1 MRQPRVLRGRV
12 AAAAFAAALAAACA
26 QPGIPPGGPVDKDAP
41 VLTAVAPDTGS
52 LNVRTRSVIL
62 RFDEVVNER
71 STPLVAGG
79 TGGRGTSGGTSSFG
93 GGGQMGSTLGSL
105 VLVSPGD
112 GRERV
117 TWRRTA
123 IEIEPRGGFRP
134 NTTYRVTL
142 LPGLADLRGNVLQE
156 PVEVVFSTGA
166 TRTTG
171 AVTGVIF
178 DWVAG
183 KHIPNARVEVFAP
196 GDSTLRWS
204 ARADSL
210 GGFAVRD
217 LAPGTYRLRGWT
229 DADNDRALDPRELFD
244 SLTVQVDTT
253 VRTELYAF
261 LHDTLGPRIE
271 TLELVDS
278 TAVRIKFDRG
288 VAVDWAPDSS
298 TVAIMRS
305 DSSFAPAPRMV
316 AAAVHDSL
324 RRAAAARQDSLAA
337 AADSVAAARD
347 TTVARDTAAV
357 RPPAA
362 PGAPARRAPVI
373 TREGGARPGT
383 AADTTRI
390 PPPKL
395 NRPVPVLNW
404 VVEFAAPLPP
414 GEYRV
419 MMTGVRGLGGD
430 TRPSERAFRIRPP
443 AAPKDSAAA
452 APPTTTR
459 PPVAPGAAPATAAP
473 ARPRPRP

>member
-1 MRQPRVLRGRV
+1 MTQAARGWRRAHPRVARCAL
-12 AAAAFAAALAAACA
+12 ATAAFVAACA

-41 VLTAVAPDTGS
+41 VLMAVSPDTGS
-52 LNVRTRSVIL
+52 LNVRTRSVLL

-71 STPLVAGG
+71 STPLLASAGAGRVAPGG
-79 TGGRGTSGGTSSFG
+79 SGSF

-134 NTTYRVTL
+134 NLTYRVTL
-142 LPGLADLRGNVLQE
+142 LPGLADLRGNVLKE
-156 PVEVVFSTGA
+156 AVEVVFSTGS

-183 KHIPNARVEVFAP
+183 KHIPNARVEVFLP
-196 GDSTLRWS
+196 SDSTLRWS

-229 DADNDRALDPRELFD
+229 DTDSDRMIDERELFD
-244 SLTVQVDTT
+244 SLTIQVDSTL
-253 VRTELYAF
+253 RTDLYAF
-261 LHDTLGPRIE
+261 VHDTIGPRIE

-278 TAVRIKFDRG
+278 TALRLKFDRG
-288 VAVDWAPDSS
+288 VAVDWAPDSA
-298 TVAIMRS
+298 TVAIMRA
-305 DSSFAPAPRMV
+305 DSSSVPVARMLPA
-316 AAAVHDSL
+316 ALFDSL
-324 RRAAAARQDSLAA
+324 RTAAAARDDSVSA
-337 AADSVAAARD
+337 AADSAAVDSVAARD
-347 TTVARDTAAV
+347 TTAARDTAA
-357 RPPAA
+357 AA
-362 PGAPARRAPVI
+362 PRAPVTPVRRAPVI
-373 TREGGARPGT
+373 VREGAAGPG
-383 AADTTRI
+383 ADTTRI

-395 NRPVPVLNW
+395 DRPVPVLNW
-404 VVEFAAPLPP
+404 VVEFSTPLAP

-419 MMTGVRGLGGD
+419 RVTGVRGLGGNV
-430 TRPSERAFRIRPP
+430 RPSERAFRIRPP
-443 AAPKDSAAA
+443 AAPKDSTEASPSDRPPSAAVPA
-452 APPTTTR
+452 APTR
-459 PPVAPGAAPATAAP
+459 PP
-473 ARPRPRP
+473 PRP